1 MTFKRAYFFLQIFVV
16 AVISVLFLGERGL
29 AQTDESSKALES
41 IRRKV
46 EMRTLPNGL
55 RVIMYKRGWA
65 PVFSGV
71 VTVRVGGVDEKEGQT
86 GISHMFEHMA
96 FKGTQQIGT
105 SNFEAEK
112 ILLAELEKVMSQQ
125 KKDGSLS
132 EDLLKERARIEQ
144 ELSKIWTGD
153 EFVRLYRVNGA
164 EDMNATTSKELTTY
178 MSSFPK
184 SGFEFWCQ
192 TESERLLTPVLRQ
205 FYQERDVVMEE
216 RRMRYDDSPD
226 GKMYELLLGTSYMM
240 HPYRTPVIGYE
251 HDLRNLTAAATEEFR
266 KQFYVPNNIVVSVV
280 GDIDVERDFP
290 LIEKYFGRL
299 PAGVEPPRPQ
309 VVEPSQQGQREVV
322 LKAFAAPQAYLA
334 YRKPNFP
341 HPDDPPLGVMAELLV
356 GSRSS
361 PLYKYLVEEKK
372 VVSSIDHDEAPGTA
386 YPNLLI
392 FAGVPKAPAGNEAF
406 IKAFDEKLEDF
417 KKNLVDVELLEIA
430 KRDMAMDYLMHLQS
444 SLDLAK
450 SFASAEL
457 LHGGWS
463 AVITWYESAMA
474 VSPQD
479 IQGVAREYLKRDNRT
494 ISKIEPIEEKG
505 GVSGQ

>member
-1 MTFKRAYFFLQIFVV
+1 MTSQRFYFSKISL
-16 AVISVLFLGERGL
+16 ALVIIAWLFAQLAG
-29 AQTDESSKALES
+29 AQTDESSKALDS

-105 SNFEAEK
+105 SNFEAEN
-112 ILLAELEKVMSQQ
+112 ILLAELEKIMAQQ
-125 KKDGSLS
+125 KSDGSLS
-132 EDLLKERARIEQ
+132 EELLRERGRIEQ
-144 ELSKIWTGD
+144 ELTKIWTGD

-184 SGFEFWCQ
+184 TSFEFWCQ
-192 TESERLLTPVLRQ
+192 TESDRLLQPVLRQ

-216 RRMRYDDSPD
+216 RRMRYDDSPE
-226 GKMYELLLGTSYMM
+226 GKLYELLLATSYLM

-251 HDLRNLTAAATEEFR
+251 HDLKSLTAAATEEFR
-266 KQFYVPNNIVVSVV
+266 KKFYVPNNIVVSVV
-280 GDIDVERDFP
+280 GDIDAEKDFP
-290 LIEKYFGRL
+290 VIEKYFGRL
-299 PAGVEPPRPQ
+299 PAGAEPSRPQ
-309 VVEPSQQGQREVV
+309 VLEPGQQGQREVI

-334 YRKPNFP
+334 YRKPNYP
-341 HPDDPPLGVMAELLV
+341 HPDDPVLGVMAELLV

-392 FAGVPKAPAGNEAF
+392 FAGVPKAPAGNDAF
-406 IKAFDEKLEDF
+406 IKAFDDKIEEF
-417 KKNLVDVELLEIA
+417 KRSLVDIELLEIA

-463 AVITWYESAMA
+463 AVISWYESAMA

-479 IQGVAREYLKRDNRT
+479 IQRVAREYLKRDNRT
-494 ISKIEPIEEKG
+494 ISKIEPMEEKE
-505 GVSGQ
+505 GVSAK